1 LRHADGG
8 RRNISQRLRLVKDF
22 VRPALVIMTAGF
34 MTFCTAALLTEL
46 QRIKTVLLM
55 GLPPVE

>member
-1 LRHADGG
+1 MEANAGYRIA
-8 RRNISQRLRLVKDF
+8 
-22 VRPALVIMTAGF
+22 ALVMMTAGF

>member
-1 LRHADGG
+1 M
-8 RRNISQRLRLVKDF
+8 
-22 VRPALVIMTAGF
+22 MTARF

-55 GLPPVE
+55 GLPTVE